1 MVRHASPRL
10 ASAAALTTVL
20 ALAAASAQA
29 DPSDFRPG
37 APGVGDTYY
46 PGYGNGGYDVSRYR
60 IDLTYH
66 PTDNRIEA
74 QTTIE
79 AEATQDL
86 SRFNLDLVGL
96 TVRSIEVDGHA
107 ASWSRSGQE
116 LSVTPPHGLREGR
129 EFQTVVRYDGVPV
142 EFVLPGTNVRTGFMA
157 TDDGATVAGQP
168 EVAASWFPANDHPQD
183 KAAYTFVVAVPDGQ
197 EVVANGVLQSRRSH
211 QGWTTFTW
219 RAAEPMAP
227 YLATIDIGQWDVRTW
242 KTDSG
247 LPVYDAV
254 DPDLVADP
262 VLGPAIDA
270 SLKRQG
276 EIVDV
281 LADHFG
287 PYPFHT
293 VGAIVDDQDDLYFA
307 LETQT
312 RPVYSRYFWPDGGDF
327 VVAHELAHQ
336 WFGDDVALARWQ
348 DIWLNEGFATYA
360 EWLWAEHEGL
370 ATPAEMAASVYDQ
383 IPAGDPFW
391 ALRIGDPGVAHLF
404 DGPVYVRGAMALQ
417 ALRAEVGEQDFWRI
431 IRTWAHSR
439 SGGTGTTPQLVALA
453 ERVSGTDLAPLFDA
467 WLYTGAKPAAAAA
480 VSGAARATFGTSAT
494 SAHAAAYARQWLIG
508 LQQRAGIAQRGR

>member
-1 MVRHASPRL
+1 
-10 ASAAALTTVL
+10 
-20 ALAAASAQA
+20 
-29 DPSDFRPG
+29 
-37 APGVGDTYY
+37 
-46 PGYGNGGYDVSRYR
+46 
-60 IDLTYH
+60 
-66 PTDNRIEA
+66 
-74 QTTIE
+74 
-79 AEATQDL
+79 
-86 SRFNLDLVGL
+86 
-96 TVRSIEVDGHA
+96 
-107 ASWSRSGQE
+107 
-116 LSVTPPHGLREGR
+116 
-129 EFQTVVRYDGVPV
+129 
-142 EFVLPGTNVRTGFMA
+142 MA

-227 YLATIDIGQWDVRTW
+227 YLATIDIGRWDVRTW

-370 ATPAEMAASVYDQ
+370 ATPAEMARVRLR
-383 IPAGDPFW
+383 PDPRRRPV
-391 ALRIGDPGVAHLF
+391 LGVADRRPGCRAPVRRAGVRPRR
-404 DGPVYVRGAMALQ
+404 DG
-417 ALRAEVGEQDFWRI
+417 
-431 IRTWAHSR
+431 
-439 SGGTGTTPQLVALA
+439 
-453 ERVSGTDLAPLFDA
+453 
-467 WLYTGAKPAAAAA
+467 AA
-480 VSGAARATFGTSAT
+480 GAARRGGRAGLLADHPDVGRT
-494 SAHAAAYARQWLIG
+494 AAAGAPAPRHSSSRWPNGSPAPIWRRSSTPG
-508 LQQRAGIAQRGR
+508 STPVRSRRPRRP

>member
-1 MVRHASPRL
+1 MTRHASTPRL
-10 ASAAALTTVL
+10 ASTAALTTVL

-66 PTDNRIEA
+66 PTDNHIEA
-74 QTTIE
+74 QTIID

-116 LSVTPPHGLREGR
+116 LSVTPPRGLREGR

-142 EFVLPGTNVRTGFMA
+142 EFVLPGTDVRTGFMA

-168 EVAASWFPANDHPQD
+168 EVAASWFPANDHPRD
-183 KAAYTFVVAVPDGQ
+183 KAAYDFVVAVPDGH

-242 KTDSG
+242 KTAERPAGLRRRRPGPGRRPRARPCHRRLAQAPGRDRRRPRRPLRPVPVPHRRG
-247 LPVYDAV
+247 HRRRPGRPVLRARDPDPAGVLPVLLAGRRRLRGRPRAGTPVVRGRRRPGPMAGHLAQRGLRHLCRVALGGARGPCHPRGDRPV
-254 DPDLVADP
+254 RLRPDPRRRP
-262 VLGPAIDA
+262 VLG
-270 SLKRQG
+270 
-276 EIVDV
+276 
-281 LADHFG
+281 LADRRPG
-287 PYPFHT
+287 RRAPVRRAGVRPGRDGAT
-293 VGAIVDDQDDLYFA
+293 GAARRVGD
-307 LETQT
+307 
-312 RPVYSRYFWPDGGDF
+312 
-327 VVAHELAHQ
+327 
-336 WFGDDVALARWQ
+336 
-348 DIWLNEGFATYA
+348 
-360 EWLWAEHEGL
+360 
-370 ATPAEMAASVYDQ
+370 
-383 IPAGDPFW
+383 
-391 ALRIGDPGVAHLF
+391 
-404 DGPVYVRGAMALQ
+404 
-417 ALRAEVGEQDFWRI
+417 QDFWRI
-431 IRTWAHSR
+431 IRTWAASR

-453 ERVSGTDLAPLFDA
+453 ERISGTDLGPLFDA
-467 WLYTGAKPAAAAA
+467 WLYTGAKPAAAVAA
-480 VSGAARATFGTSAT
+480 SGAARATFGTST
-494 SAHAAAYARQWLIG
+494 KSAHASSYARQWLAG
-508 LQQRAGIAQRGR
+508 LQQRAGRGR